1 MASASKQIRVPDH
14 DLMQSKEFDVIRIKR
29 GSEHSLTYTGVIST
43 FSAEGVGSGGDIVAA
58 RLPGR
63 VGG

>member
-1 MASASKQIRVPDH
+1 MASASKQIRVPNH
-14 DLMQSKEFDVIRIKR
+14 DLMQSKGFDVIQIKR

-43 FSAEGVGSGGDIVAA
+43 FSAEGGRGGDIVAA